1 MKKPTTRCQQPS
13 KLEIDEY
20 YGGAWNRS
28 TLSGCIPLSPAST
41 ISGYLTLGKADR
53 GYKYR
58 LRVDYY
64 PGCSRP
70 STTVS
75 DSRIALTCR
84 TRPERLPKRLR
95 ETAEEAAHDVSC
107 GGVFLVKDFHVASGG
122 GEVAVAQSVA
132 NLFNVHALIN

>member
-1 MKKPTTRCQQPS
+1 MKTNLSAVPAGQRHQLKQPTLAWQQPS

-58 LRVDYY
+58 LLVDYC
-64 PGCSRP
+64 P
-70 STTVS
+70 
-75 DSRIALTCR
+75 
-84 TRPERLPKRLR
+84 RLQQ
-95 ETAEEAAHDVSC
+95 T
-107 GGVFLVKDFHVASGG
+107 
-122 GEVAVAQSVA
+122 
-132 NLFNVHALIN
+132 